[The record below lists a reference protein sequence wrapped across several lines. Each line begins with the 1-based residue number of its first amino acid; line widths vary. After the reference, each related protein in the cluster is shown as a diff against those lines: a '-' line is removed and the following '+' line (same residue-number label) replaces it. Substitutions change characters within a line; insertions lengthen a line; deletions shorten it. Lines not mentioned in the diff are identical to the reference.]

1 MPGGPSG
8 PAVILASDS
17 RARGSPEQAGQ
28 VSAGFDFHKEDC
40 ERAIV
45 GDSWGLHM
53 HVQTQTC
60 TNTPNTKTQSLTHT
74 ERKGF

>member
-28 VSAGFDFHKEDC
+28 VSAGFDFHKEDG

-45 GDSWGLHM
+45 GDS
-53 HVQTQTC
+53 
-60 TNTPNTKTQSLTHT
+60 
-74 ERKGF
+74 